1 MFALEN
7 IRVPCYLRNIVGNFD
22 SRSLTLP
29 NSGDFDHKIL
39 KMSKFPWVART
50 PPPPPSLS
58 GENIDRCIISWVVNV
73 FSIENLFSIY
83 LEYFNLFS
91 IYLEYLILILNPF
104 YAFETTFTAESSTLE
119 DLAFKTTIDIS
130 SWQKSWK
137 YIRHAVKWLDPRF
150 CSSSHSHFSPLVHA
164 AFDLMASEINFR
176 FLAKYWP

>member
-1 MFALEN
+1 MLAL
-7 IRVPCYLRNIVGNFD
+7 
-22 SRSLTLP
+22 
-29 NSGDFDHKIL
+29 
-39 KMSKFPWVART
+39 
-50 PPPPPSLS
+50 PPPLS

-164 AFDLMASEINFR
+164 AFDLMASNKFSLPSQILALNYQTFKSRFTRLKSVMLRQQTSGTHGSRKYTGKNNGEIQTMEF
-176 FLAKYWP
+176 AIAH